1 MYSGFITCRAIV
13 AHTEEVG
20 ISLRNKGKPLKGFK
34 QGEKGKREVEREEEI
49 EHARDSKP
57 MRS

>member
-1 MYSGFITCRAIV
+1 MYSGIITCRAIV

-20 ISLRNKGKPLKGFK
+20 ISLRIKGKPLKGFK
-34 QGEKGKREVEREEEI
+34 QEEKEEREEEI

-57 MRS
+57 MR